1 MRYAPDH
8 SAKTRQRV
16 ITQAAAAIRK
26 NGPDG
31 VSVATI
37 MRKAGLTHGGF
48 YAHFGTKDDLVAAA
62 LGHMF
67 DDSASRSRS
76 WTKDRVGADA
86 FAAFVHAYVSPE
98 HRDRPESGCA
108 IAALASQIPR
118 ENPKIRNAFDS
129 GVEGLVEIVES
140 LLPRKT
146 GRDTRAVAMSM
157 MAEMTGAIA
166 AARAVRDRALSDAIL
181 EATRKS
187 LIERADWK

>member
-48 YAHFGTKDDLVAAA
+48 YAHFETKDDLVAAA

-67 DDSASRSRS
+67 DGSARRSRT
-76 WTKDRVGADA
+76 WTKDHEGADA
-86 FAAFVHAYVSPE
+86 FAAFVNAYVSRE
-98 HRDRPESGCA
+98 HRDRPEGGCA

-140 LLPRKT
+140 LLPHNA
-146 GRDTRAVAMSM
+146 GRDTRGVAVSM

-181 EATRKS
+181 DATRKS